1 MHATLAKRAPC
12 ECEIAL
18 RLLEF
23 QARKPKGAASRDK
36 CNIRS
41 SLDRGMCPS
50 QGAHQTVR
58 LRSVRSPQCPSPSA
72 ALLSPSELHPRIR
85 LASVETALH
94 WPAVH
99 WRKVIS
105 VLSASVTWE
114 RRWPQTSPPPD
125 DG

>member
-41 SLDRGMCPS
+41 SLDRGLCPS
-50 QGAHQTVR
+50 QGAHQTVP
-58 LRSVRSPQCPSPSA
+58 LRSVRSPQCPSTSA

-94 WPAVH
+94 WSH
-99 WRKVIS
+99 GNGDGRKP
-105 VLSASVTWE
+105 
-114 RRWPQTSPPPD
+114 RRHRTTGDRICPPPGSD
-125 DG
+125 RQA